1 MIWLIILGILAYYSY
16 RYLYAQ
22 DITKDG
28 APPQSTTDLPA
39 IPRVEVPKTTSLSPR
54 DQIAGIVES
63 LDWCNDITRIC
74 WPYIGK
80 IVQAELAPTIEP
92 LINLYLPKPFS
103 AFKFLSA
110 DLGKDPLTVDRV
122 IVHRRYHNSIALDL
136 DVSFKG
142 TPNMSMKC
150 SPLLAPFGIKEL
162 IWEGRLSVLLRPLIH
177 TFPLIGAVQVAM
189 ISHPKIEMNFSGIA
203 EFADFGPIERIVR
216 KVLKDVIA
224 SMVVLP
230 NRFLYKMTD
239 AIDYF
244 DVYFPPLGVL
254 VVTIEKGRGFTKEKK
269 MGMIKQIPDLYCKA
283 SFGLEDMKTDVRM
296 NNLNP
301 EWNQSKSFILS
312 DLEQPFE
319 LKCYDKDTVTKD
331 DLVGSIVM
339 TAKEL
344 LAKESEW
351 IPFQDNIDEKI
362 AKNAEVLL
370 KSQSLIFNNPCNPVI
385 GQCVVTVLIDRAFSL
400 PPKTTRAT
408 CRVRI
413 GSHALRETPQ
423 VSRPSESIPGID
435 PVNPIWSFSFD
446 VLCDRLS
453 DADVV
458 MEVLAGKTSLGRVSV
473 SAHELNMSNSK
484 EARGNY
490 PLAGGASLRAKVIL
504 RGLVQDRKFAQ

>member
-16 RYLYAQ
+16 RYLYSQ
-22 DITKDG
+22 DVTDAG
-28 APPQSTTDLPA
+28 ASPQSATDLPA
-39 IPRVEVPKTTSLSPR
+39 VPRVEVPPTNSLSPR
-54 DQIAGIVES
+54 DQVAGIVES

-74 WPYIGK
+74 WPHIGK

-103 AFKFLSA
+103 GFKFLSA
-110 DLGKDPLTVDRV
+110 DLGSDPLTVDRV
-122 IVHRRYHNSIALDL
+122 IVHRRYENSIALDL

-142 TPNMSMKC
+142 TPSMSMKC
-150 SPLLAPFGIKEL
+150 SPFLAPFGIKEL
-162 IWEGRLSVLLRPLIH
+162 IWEGRLVVFLRPLIQ

-189 ISHPKIEMNFSGIA
+189 ITHPKIDMNFTGIA

-224 SMVVLP
+224 SMAVLP

-254 VVTIEKGRGFTKEKK
+254 VVTIVKGRGFTKEKK
-269 MGMIKQIPDLYCKA
+269 LGMIKQIPDLYCKA

-296 NNLNP
+296 NNLSP

-331 DLVGSIVM
+331 DLVGSVVL

-351 IPFQDNIDEKI
+351 VPLQDNIDEKI
-362 AKNAEVLL
+362 AKDGEILL
-370 KSQSLIFNNPCNPVI
+370 RSQSFTFDNPCNPVV
-385 GQCVVTVLIDRAFSL
+385 GRCVVTVLIDRAFNL
-400 PPKTTRAT
+400 PRKTTRAT

-413 GSHALRETPQ
+413 GSDAMRETPQ
-423 VSRPSESIPGID
+423 VSKPPEPVVGID

-446 VLCDRLS
+446 VLCDGVP
-453 DADVV
+453 DADVI

-473 SAHELNMSNSK
+473 SGSELNMSNSK
-484 EARGNY
+484 EARGEY
-490 PLAGGASLRAKVIL
+490 PLVSGASLRAKVIL
-504 RGLVQDRKFAQ
+504 RGLVQDQKFAQ